1 VINNKKVF
9 LAYILIFFVFLTF
22 LLFPKY
28 QDNTKLYSFFIKE
41 KLEKPFSFIGLKI
54 TNFISLLKSNKEN
67 IKKITQLETEN
78 KYLININNYLKTIAS
93 KHSDQ
98 YNIFHENYPTIPI
111 SIGASII
118 GNKNLLLNKS
128 FIINK
133 GSLNGVNIGN
143 YVIDGINVVGRIK
156 SITNYNAEVV
166 TVTSNDYGDEVFID
180 NQLFIVSG
188 TNNNYLSFL
197 RQKNDIEEI
206 SFKKNLKVFIKNEF
220 VDLTLGK
227 IDFINKQPVVIV
239 PQIIDLDNLRVL
251 IDG

>member
-1 VINNKKVF
+1 MINNKKVF
-9 LAYILIFFVFLTF
+9 LTYIVFFFVFLTF

-28 QDNTKLYSFFIKE
+28 ENRTKLYTFFIKE
-41 KLEKPFSFIGLKI
+41 KLEKPFGFISFK
-54 TNFISLLKSNKEN
+54 TANFISLLESNKEN
-67 IKKITQLETEN
+67 LKKISQLEKEN
-78 KYLININNYLKTIAS
+78 KYLININNYLKTITS
-93 KHSDQ
+93 KYSDQ
-98 YNIFHENYPTIPI
+98 YNIFHENYPRIPI

-128 FIINK
+128 FVINK
-133 GSLNGVNIGN
+133 GSFNGVNIGN

-156 SITNYNAEVV
+156 NITNYNAEVV
-166 TVTSNDYGDEVFID
+166 TVTSSDYGDEVVVD

-206 SFKKNLKVFIKNEF
+206 SLKKNQRVVIKNEF
-220 VDLTLGK
+220 VDLALGK
-227 IDFINKQPVVIV
+227 IDYINKQPVIIV

-251 IDG
+251 IND

>member
-1 VINNKKVF
+1 MINNKKVF
-9 LAYILIFFVFLTF
+9 LTYILIFFVFLTF

-28 QDNTKLYSFFIKE
+28 QDNIKLYSFFIKE

-93 KHSDQ
+93 KYSDQ

-180 NQLFIVSG
+180 KQLFIVSG

-206 SFKKNLKVFIKNEF
+206 TLKKNLKVFIKNEF

>member
-1 VINNKKVF
+1 MINNKKVF
-9 LAYILIFFVFLTF
+9 LIYIVFFFVFLTF

-28 QDNTKLYSFFIKE
+28 ENNTKLYSFFIKE
-41 KLEKPFSFIGLKI
+41 KLEKPFSFIGSK
-54 TNFISLLKSNKEN
+54 TRNFIFLLESNKEHLN
-67 IKKITQLETEN
+67 KITQLEKEN
-78 KYLININNYLKTIAS
+78 KYLININNYLKTITS
-93 KHSDQ
+93 KYADQ
-98 YNIFHENYPTIPI
+98 YYIFHENYPAAPI

-118 GNKNLLLNKS
+118 GDKNLLLNKS

-143 YVIDGINVVGRIK
+143 YVIDGVNVIGRIK

-166 TVTSNDYGDEVFID
+166 TVTSSDYGDEVII
-180 NQLFIVSG
+180 NNELFIVTG

-206 SFKKNLKVFIKNEF
+206 SLKKNLKVIIKNEF

-227 IDFINKQPVVIV
+227 IDFINQQAVIVV
-239 PQIIDLDNLRVL
+239 PQIINIDNLRVL
-251 IDG
+251 ING

>member
-1 VINNKKVF
+1 MINNKKVF

-180 NQLFIVSG
+180 KQLFIVSG

-206 SFKKNLKVFIKNEF
+206 TLKKNLKVFIKNEF

>member
-1 VINNKKVF
+1 M
-9 LAYILIFFVFLTF
+9 TF

-28 QDNTKLYSFFIKE
+28 ENRTKLYTFFIKE
-41 KLEKPFSFIGLKI
+41 KLEKPFGLISFK
-54 TNFISLLKSNKEN
+54 TANFISLLESNKEN
-67 IKKITQLETEN
+67 LKKISQLEKEN
-78 KYLININNYLKTIAS
+78 KYLININNYLKTITS
-93 KHSDQ
+93 KYSDQ
-98 YNIFHENYPTIPI
+98 YSIFHENYPRIPI

-128 FIINK
+128 FVINK
-133 GSLNGVNIGN
+133 GILNGVNIGN

-156 SITNYNAEVV
+156 NITNYNAEVV
-166 TVTSNDYGDEVFID
+166 TVTSSDYGDEVVVD

-206 SFKKNLKVFIKNEF
+206 SLKKNQRVVIKNEF
-220 VDLTLGK
+220 VDLALGK
-227 IDFINKQPVVIV
+227 IDYINKQPVIIV

-251 IDG
+251 IND

>member
-9 LAYILIFFVFLTF
+9 LTYIVFFFVFLTF

-28 QDNTKLYSFFIKE
+28 ENRTKLYTFFIKE
-41 KLEKPFSFIGLKI
+41 KLEKPFGLISFK
-54 TNFISLLKSNKEN
+54 TANFISLLESNKEN
-67 IKKITQLETEN
+67 LKKISQLEKEN
-78 KYLININNYLKTIAS
+78 KYLININNYLKTITS
-93 KHSDQ
+93 KYSDQ
-98 YNIFHENYPTIPI
+98 YSIFHENYPRIPI

-128 FIINK
+128 FVINK
-133 GSLNGVNIGN
+133 GILNGVNIGN

-156 SITNYNAEVV
+156 NITNYNAEVV
-166 TVTSNDYGDEVFID
+166 TVTSSDYGDEVVVD

-206 SFKKNLKVFIKNEF
+206 SLKKNQRVVIKNEF
-220 VDLTLGK
+220 VDLALGK
-227 IDFINKQPVVIV
+227 IDYINKQPVIIV

-251 IDG
+251 IND

>member
-9 LAYILIFFVFLTF
+9 LTYIVFFFVFLTF

-28 QDNTKLYSFFIKE
+28 ENRTKLYTFFIKE
-41 KLEKPFSFIGLKI
+41 KLEKPFGLISFK
-54 TNFISLLKSNKEN
+54 TANFISLLESNKEN
-67 IKKITQLETEN
+67 LKKISQLEKEN
-78 KYLININNYLKTIAS
+78 KYLININNYLKTITS
-93 KHSDQ
+93 KYSDQ
-98 YNIFHENYPTIPI
+98 YSIFHENYPRIPI

-128 FIINK
+128 FVINK
-133 GSLNGVNIGN
+133 GILNGVNIGN

-156 SITNYNAEVV
+156 NITNYNAEVV
-166 TVTSNDYGDEVFID
+166 TVTSSDYGDEVVVD

-206 SFKKNLKVFIKNEF
+206 SLKKNQRVVIKNEF
-220 VDLTLGK
+220 VDLALGK
-227 IDFINKQPVVIV
+227 IDYINKQPVIIV

-251 IDG
+251 ING

>member
-1 VINNKKVF
+1 M
-9 LAYILIFFVFLTF
+9 TF

-28 QDNTKLYSFFIKE
+28 ENRTKLYTFFIKE
-41 KLEKPFSFIGLKI
+41 KLEKPFGLISFK
-54 TNFISLLKSNKEN
+54 TANFISLLESNKEN
-67 IKKITQLETEN
+67 LKKISQLEKEN
-78 KYLININNYLKTIAS
+78 KYLININNYLKTITS
-93 KHSDQ
+93 KYSDQ
-98 YNIFHENYPTIPI
+98 YNIFHENYPRIPI

-128 FIINK
+128 FVINK
-133 GSLNGVNIGN
+133 GSFNGVNIGN

-156 SITNYNAEVV
+156 NITNYNAEVV
-166 TVTSNDYGDEVFID
+166 TVTSSDYGDEVVVD

-206 SFKKNLKVFIKNEF
+206 SLKKNQRVVIKNEF
-220 VDLTLGK
+220 VDLALGK
-227 IDFINKQPVVIV
+227 IDYINKQPVIIV

-251 IDG
+251 IND